1 MTIAFVGYLF
11 VIASEYIGFGKYLPI
26 INALKLPLISS
37 AILVLYALYLH
48 KIHIVLTSRQGKL
61 FIFFIFL
68 TFSALFHG
76 FVRSYALEPLQQQ
89 IGYFLL
95 IVVGT
100 ALLDTMKKI
109 YVFLG
114 FFIFLHVL
122 LALVNMNHLVQPE
135 RIAGFQAGYFMG
147 DGNDFAWGLVSSLPF
162 CLYLLTHAKNK
173 FKLVLIPCI
182 CFYLVGIIGTQSR
195 GATLALTASLLYYF
209 FFIIKNKIGGI
220 VLILLLVCSVFIF
233 APENYFSRMGSIQH
247 YQEDSSAMNR
257 LKAWGS
263 AVEMAIDNP
272 FLGVGAGSFNSA
284 YGRQYRTEEDP
295 HRWISTHSIYFNV
308 LGEYGF
314 TGLVVFLFIIWTNLQ
329 NNRLSALTRKTSLN
343 DSLLDFQWP
352 LFINMGIIGYATAG
366 MFLTG
371 VDYTHLYILT
381 TLTLS
386 TSNIIHREI
395 VDSNYSKIITEE
407 STDLLC

>member
-1 MTIAFVGYLF
+1 MTIAFLGYLF
-11 VIASEYIGFGKYLPI
+11 IIASEYIGFGNYFPI
-26 INALKLPLISS
+26 ISALKLPLISS
-37 AILVLYALYLH
+37 AILVIYALYLH
-48 KIHIVLTSRQGKL
+48 KINLVFSSRQGKL
-61 FIFFIFL
+61 FLFFIFL
-68 TFSALFHG
+68 TFLALFHG

-100 ALLDTMKKI
+100 ALLDSIKRI
-109 YVFLG
+109 YIFLA
-114 FFIFLHVL
+114 FFISLHVF
-122 LALVNMNHLVQPE
+122 LALVNINHLLQTE
-135 RIAGFQAGYFMG
+135 RVGGFQAGYFMG
-147 DGNDFAWGLVSSLPF
+147 DGNDFAWALVISLPF

-182 CFYLVGIIGTQSR
+182 CLYLAGIIGTQSR

-220 VLILLLVCSVFIF
+220 VLIFLMSCSVFIL
-233 APENYFSRMGSIQH
+233 APKNYFSRMATIQH

-263 AVEMAIDNP
+263 AVEMALDNP
-272 FLGVGAGSFNSA
+272 LLGVGAGSFNSA
-284 YGRQYRTEEDP
+284 YGRQYRKAEDP

-314 TGLVVFLFIIWTNLQ
+314 TGLVVFLFIIWSNLK
-329 NNRLSALTRKTSLN
+329 NNRLSAIARKTTLKKSLV
-343 DSLLDFQWP
+343 DFQWP
-352 LFINMGIIGYATAG
+352 YFINMGLIAYSTAG
-366 MFLTG
+366 IFLTG
-371 VDYTHLYILT
+371 VNYPHLYILT

-386 TSNIIHREI
+386 TSNIIQREI
-395 VDSNYSKIITEE
+395 VNSNY
-407 STDLLC
+407 

>member
-1 MTIAFVGYLF
+1 MTIAFLGYLF
-11 VIASEYIGFGKYLPI
+11 VIASEYIGFGNYLPI
-26 INALKLPLISS
+26 INVLKLPLISS

-48 KIHIVLTSRQGKL
+48 KVHIVLTSREGKL

-114 FFIFLHVL
+114 FFIFLHVV
-122 LALVNMNHLVQPE
+122 LVFVNLNHIAQPG
-135 RIAGFQAGYFMG
+135 RIVAFQAGYFMG

-162 CLYLLTHAKNK
+162 CLYLLTHAKNR

-195 GATLALTASLLYYF
+195 GATLALTVSLLYYF

-220 VLILLLVCSVFIF
+220 FLILLLVCSVFIF
-233 APENYFSRMGSIQH
+233 APKNYFSRMESIQH

-272 FLGVGAGSFNSA
+272 LLGVGAGSFNSA
-284 YGRQYRTEEDP
+284 YGRQYRKEDDP

-308 LGEYGF
+308 LAEYGF
-314 TGLVVFLFIIWTNLQ
+314 TGLAVLLLIIW
-329 NNRLSALTRKTSLN
+329 NNIRKNKLSAIASSETSKQSSI
-343 DSLLDFQWP
+343 DYQWP
-352 LFINMGIIGYATAG
+352 YFINMGLIAYSIAG

-371 VDYTHLYILT
+371 VNYPHLYILT
-381 TLTLS
+381 TLTVT
-386 TSNIIHREI
+386 TSNLVQREI
-395 VDSNYSKIITEE
+395 VKS
-407 STDLLC
+407 